1 MINVIDD
8 HVMVLMIIVWTT
20 MFLSVI
26 VTCML
31 CYRYCTTREEDI
43 IDVVVAENHNPVEPN
58 IPLASLQEMVKNHT
72 YRRNEETFVR
82 GTQHSYCYY
91 VVDYHRSSLFGII
104 LFHVSSVLNCF
115 KRAVLFSRCSS
126 QDSFLGTL
134 IRSVPL
140 THRSSTAHVAK
151 SSLDFGG
158 SLISLPRSIPYG

>member
-1 MINVIDD
+1 MINIITD
-8 HVMVLMIIVWTT
+8 HVMILMIIVWTT
-20 MFLSVI
+20 IFLSIV

-31 CYRYCTTREEDI
+31 CYRYCVTREEDI
-43 IDVVVAENHNPVEPN
+43 IDVGVAENHNPMEPN
-58 IPLASLQEMVKNHT
+58 IPLASLQEMVQNQT
-72 YRRNEETFVR
+72 YRRNEEKFVR

-91 VVDYHRSSLFGII
+91 VLVYHRSSLFRVI
-104 LFHVSSVLNCF
+104 LFHDSSVLNCF

-158 SLISLPRSIPYG
+158 SLISLPTSIPYG

>member
-31 CYRYCTTREEDI
+31 CYRYCMTREEDI
-43 IDVVVAENHNPVEPN
+43 IDVDVAENHNPVEPN
-58 IPLASLQEMVKNHT
+58 IPLASLQEMVQNHT
-72 YRRNEETFVR
+72 YLRNEETFVR
-82 GTQHSYCYY
+82 GTQNLYYYC

-134 IRSVPL
+134 FRSVPL